1 MAHTHDIPTAEKN
14 LRVEPS
20 ERLAKPFQRFAKLS
34 CSGGLVLLAMTIIA
48 MIWANSDY
56 AGSYDQIFHDTLF
69 EIIVEAD
76 PHGHGAE
83 HAEDDA
89 PLGEPIPG
97 AATADAGGVPM
108 VFPAPDAQPDAAHA
122 GPDAHAEPAGTDDR
136 YLFLGHGLTHW
147 INDLLMAVF
156 FLVVGLEIKR
166 EILVGEL
173 ASVKRAAL
181 PIFAAIG
188 GMLAPAAIFA
198 AFNYKDPGAL
208 PGWGV
213 PMATDIAFAIGVLAM
228 LGNRV
233 PNSLK
238 VFLLS
243 LAIVDDLGALI
254 VIAVFYTA
262 DPSFIYLGYALAIV
276 AGLMAMNALRVRWIT
291 PYLLMGLPLW
301 YFVYMSGVHATI
313 AGVLLAMT
321 IPASAR
327 VNPVNFSY
335 STRRALEIFEE
346 ADDNPEA
353 NISQSAIRQ
362 AAVYAMIKNAR
373 FVLPPLHR
381 METVLHPWAAFLIIP
396 VFALANAGIPIH
408 GGVGDAVT
416 GSVSVGV
423 IAGLCIGKPL
433 GITLAAFLACKV
445 GVASLPRGVSWRHI
459 LGAGMLGGIG
469 FTMAIFIA
477 NLAYADNPY
486 NLEHA
491 KLAILV
497 ASTISA
503 CGGAAI
509 LATCKPKPEPEPEQ
523 IGPAVG
529 DYHGPEPTIATA

>member
-1 MAHTHDIPTAEKN
+1 MSHSQHISTAEEN

-20 ERLAKPFQRFAKLS
+20 ERLARPFQRFARLS
-34 CSGGLVLLAMTIIA
+34 CSGGIVLLLMTVTA
-48 MIWANSDY
+48 LVWANSDY
-56 AGSYDQIFHDTLF
+56 AETYETVFHDTLF
-69 EIIVEAD
+69 EIIVEEG
-76 PHGHGAE
+76 PHG
-83 HAEDDA
+83 
-89 PLGEPIPG
+89 PG
-97 AATADAGGVPM
+97 H
-108 VFPAPDAQPDAAHA
+108 APDAGILGAASANAMGIDFTPPAADQAGDGRPDGHA
-122 GPDAHAEPAGTDDR
+122 LVTASPATER
-136 YLFLGHGLTHW
+136 YIFLGHGLSHW
-147 INDLLMAVF
+147 INDLLMSVF

-198 AFNYKDPGAL
+198 AFNWGNSETI

-228 LGNRV
+228 LGKRV

-262 DPSFIYLGYALAIV
+262 EPSFIYLGYAGVVIAAL
-276 AGLMAMNALRVRWIT
+276 LTMNKLRVRWIT
-291 PYLLMGLPLW
+291 PYLLLGLPLW
-301 YFVYMSGVHATI
+301 YFIYMSGVHATI

-321 IPASAR
+321 IPATAR

-335 STRRALEIFEE
+335 STRRALELFEK
-346 ADDNPEA
+346 ADDNPESS
-353 NISQSAIRQ
+353 ISQSAVRQ
-362 AAVYAMIKNAR
+362 AAVYAMIKNAK

-396 VFALANAGIPIH
+396 VFALANAGIPVH
-408 GGVGDAVT
+408 GGIGESIK
-416 GSVSVGV
+416 GSVSLGV
-423 IAGLCIGKPL
+423 IVGLCIGKPL
-433 GITLAAFLACKV
+433 GITLAAFIAVKL
-445 GVASLPRGVSWRHI
+445 GVAALPKGVSWRHI

-477 NLAYADNPY
+477 NLAYADNAY

-503 CGGAAI
+503 IGGAAV
-509 LATCKPKPEPEPEQ
+509 LATCRAKPEPEPEQ
-523 IGPAVG
+523 IGPAAG
-529 DYHGPEPTIATA
+529 GYRGLS

>member
-1 MAHTHDIPTAEKN
+1 MSSSHRISTAEEN
-14 LRVEPS
+14 LRSEPS
-20 ERLAKPFQRFAKLS
+20 ERLARPFQRFARMS
-34 CSGGLVLLAMTIIA
+34 CSGGVVLLVVTVVAMF
-48 MIWANSDY
+48 WANSEY
-56 AGSYDQIFHDTLF
+56 APSYEQIFHDTLF
-69 EIIVEAD
+69 EIIIEEDTHAHD
-76 PHGHGAE
+76 PHHEPA
-83 HAEDDA
+83 HAELADDA
-89 PLGEPIPG
+89 PVPG
-97 AATADAGGVPM
+97 AATASAMGAGLS
-108 VFPAPDAQPDAAHA
+108 FPEDRGGSGSPAV
-122 GPDAHAEPAGTDDR
+122 AESPATPLESADR
-136 YLFLGHGLTHW
+136 YLFLGHGLSHW

-173 ASVKRAAL
+173 CSLKRAAL

-198 AFNYKDPGAL
+198 GFNWGNPGTM

-213 PMATDIAFAIGVLAM
+213 PMATDIAFAVGVLAM

-243 LAIVDDLGALI
+243 LAIVDDLGALV

-262 DPSFIYLGYALAIV
+262 EPSFLYLGYAGAVV
-276 AGLMAMNALRVRWIT
+276 AALMGLNLLRVRWIT
-291 PYLLMGLPLW
+291 PYLLLGLPLW

-321 IPASAR
+321 IPAHAR

-335 STRRALEIFEE
+335 STRRALELFEQAE
-346 ADDNPEA
+346 DNPDA
-353 NISQSAIRQ
+353 NISRNAVRQ
-362 AAVYAMIKNAR
+362 AAVYAMIKNAK

-381 METVLHPWAAFLIIP
+381 MENTMHPWSAFLIIP

-408 GGVGDAVT
+408 GGVGTAVQ

-433 GITLAAFLACKV
+433 GITLFAFLACKL
-445 GVASLPRGVSWRHI
+445 GLAALPRGVSWRHI
-459 LGAGMLGGIG
+459 VGAGMLGGIG

-477 NLAYADNPY
+477 NLAYAGQAE

-503 CGGAAI
+503 FGGAAV
-509 LATCKPKPEPEPEQ
+509 LLTCRPKPEPEPEQ
-523 IGPAVG
+523 LGPVVG
-529 DYHGPEPTIATA
+529 DYHGPA